1 MEDLSFFESYGIVAA
16 ALITVAVLLVM
27 RQKLRTSPAVE
38 TTPENSELL
47 YIPDIIETNKIGNAQ
62 TIGKREEQDDYFS
75 SSTTK
80 IGTMAVIADGIS
92 GLSHGRMASTLAVT
106 VFSRE
111 YLKVDDPAD
120 IPEYF
125 HKAALISNRAIL
137 EQLGGETGG
146 TTLVVGIVSGGLL
159 HWAAVGDSMIILF
172 RDGEFIP
179 INSKH
184 TLETVLEEKYLSGEI
199 SKEEAKENPN
209 RDQLVNYLGYGGF
222 KSMEVGDP
230 VSLQAK
236 DTIILCSDG
245 VYDALTE
252 VEMEQI
258 LMRGLPPQDAA
269 EEMISLI
276 ERKSYKHQD
285 NATVIILQM
294 D

>member
-111 YLKVDDPAD
+111 YLK
-120 IPEYF
+120 
-125 HKAALISNRAIL
+125 
-137 EQLGGETGG
+137 
-146 TTLVVGIVSGGLL
+146 
-159 HWAAVGDSMIILF
+159 
-172 RDGEFIP
+172 
-179 INSKH
+179 
-184 TLETVLEEKYLSGEI
+184 
-199 SKEEAKENPN
+199 
-209 RDQLVNYLGYGGF
+209 
-222 KSMEVGDP
+222 
-230 VSLQAK
+230 
-236 DTIILCSDG
+236 
-245 VYDALTE
+245 
-252 VEMEQI
+252 
-258 LMRGLPPQDAA
+258 
-269 EEMISLI
+269 
-276 ERKSYKHQD
+276 
-285 NATVIILQM
+285 
-294 D
+294 